1 MCSFE
6 ENDKIWQTKY
16 LLMLPPFLWEMI
28 AVEIA
33 FPPPEIGVGLQLCI
47 LTWRYSSI
55 FIGDYPGFNISGTG
69 SFSTNFEGAFRCQF
83 LQLPFPRGL
92 FYSVITC
99 ALPFNDFLWLSVGS
113 CHFVIVSL
121 AQSQNFHPIFF
132 GYFEEEKYFRVL
144 LSSISSPRLVMLLL
158 LISTLIPKGPLF
170 QAIKY
175 DRLAPEFILPFSKKK
190 LLWPQKVR
198 LKNVYLTGPGSS
210 RPLAALP

>member
-16 LLMLPPFLWEMI
+16 LLMLPRSLCVGDDISWNSISSARNRIALIFFFL
-28 AVEIA
+28 
-33 FPPPEIGVGLQLCI
+33 GGGLILSPQSKSSCI
-47 LTWRYSSI
+47 LTWRCSSI

-132 GYFEEEKYFRVL
+132 GYFAEEKYFRVL

-175 DRLAPEFILPFSKKK
+175 DRLAPEFILPFS
-190 LLWPQKVR
+190 
-198 LKNVYLTGPGSS
+198 
-210 RPLAALP
+210 